1 MPGPFPGPSL
11 SDVNMVPLG
20 GGRGGVAMSDV
31 NSMPLGNAGMVPTW
45 TAPKAVECAK
55 AESSV
60 APKLLPLG
68 PKVAVP
74 TFPVPKNPPEQGPVT
89 VAPTTAAPK
98 KMAAK
103 LPGGMSIPK
112 FGPPIPKAGGG
123 PCRCGA
129 ISHDEYYRSLQTLDI
144 YCGDCWE
151 KLQSS
156 NSSAAGLL
164 LGLQALRKLGI
175 SGVPNEISEKLVTAA

>member
-1 MPGPFPGPSL
+1 
-11 SDVNMVPLG
+11 MVPLG

-31 NSMPLGNAGMVPTW
+31 NSMPLGNAGMV
-45 TAPKAVECAK
+45 
-55 AESSV
+55 
-60 APKLLPLG
+60 
-68 PKVAVP
+68 
-74 TFPVPKNPPEQGPVT
+74 PVPKNPPEQGPVT

-103 LPGGMSIPK
+103 LPGKDGMSIPK